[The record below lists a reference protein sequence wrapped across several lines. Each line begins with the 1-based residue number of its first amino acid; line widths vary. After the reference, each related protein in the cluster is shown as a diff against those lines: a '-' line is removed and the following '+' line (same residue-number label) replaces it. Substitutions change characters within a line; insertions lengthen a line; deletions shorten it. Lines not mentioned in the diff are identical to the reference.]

1 MEFGIS
7 KHTHI
12 TMEAGKRISPS
23 EIELWSGEVTPGPES
38 GKGYRN
44 LVILEANEIMCTKLL

>member
-1 MEFGIS
+1 MNHFKLYRSSKKEAGGLTSTLSIISKDIAMEFGIS

-23 EIELWSGEVTPGPES
+23 EIEL
-38 GKGYRN
+38 
-44 LVILEANEIMCTKLL
+44 